1 MNDMII
7 IIQIISAFFIG
18 LLLVAYSIPII
29 VRISKEKHLFDVPNH
44 RKVNKQVVP
53 NLGGI
58 ALFVGISLASL
69 LSIMKEPF
77 PDLRFILASMIILF
91 FIGVK
96 DDILV
101 ISPRKKFIAQI
112 ISALILIV
120 LGEIRLTHL
129 HGILGL
135 YEINYVFSLL
145 ISLLAIV
152 AIINALNLIDGID
165 GLAAAIGILACSFLG
180 ANFILLGNILYAILS
195 FATIGSL
202 SSFAF
207 YNVFGRQNKI
217 FMGDTGSLLIGL
229 LLSVFAIKYNEIAI
243 TSGEEISNFSPVFSL
258 AILAVPI
265 FDMIRL
271 FIIRIIQKKSPFSPD
286 INHIHHKLLK
296 IGFSHRMSTFF
307 ILAANLLII
316 GIVYVSRSLN
326 NNLSLLILISL
337 VTSFSFFPRFVYEYK
352 KAQNR
357 RSYYKSTN
365 EKKIPIFG
373 YDGGNRIIELSNR
386 TKNEKEI
393 EVRKPKIGVGMN

>member
-1 MNDMII
+1 MITI
-7 IIQIISAFFIG
+7 TIQIISAFLIG
-18 LLLVAYSIPII
+18 IILVFYAIPII
-29 VRISKEKHLFDVPNH
+29 VRISNEKHLVDVPNQ
-44 RKVNKQVVP
+44 RKVNRFVVP

-58 ALFVGISLASL
+58 ALFVGISVATL
-69 LSIMKEPF
+69 LCILNEPF
-77 PDLRFILASMIILF
+77 PDFRYIMVGMIVLF
-91 FIGVK
+91 FIGIK

-101 ISPRKKFIAQI
+101 ISARKKLIAQI
-112 ISALILIV
+112 GCALVLIIP
-120 LGEIRLTHL
+120 GGIRLTNL

-135 YEINYVFSLL
+135 YEINYAFSLAL
-145 ISLLAIV
+145 SLLAIV

-165 GLAAAIGILACSFLG
+165 GLAAGIGILACSLFG
-180 ANFILLGNILYAILS
+180 ANFILSNNIPYAILS

-229 LLSVFAIKYNEIAI
+229 LLSVFAIKYNEITVTAREQI
-243 TSGEEISNFSPVFSL
+243 FNFSPVFSL

-271 FIIRIIQKKSPFSPD
+271 FIIRMIQKKSPFSPD

-296 IGFSHRMSTFF
+296 IGFSHLMSTFF

-316 GIVYVSRSLN
+316 GIIYFSRSLN
-326 NNLSLLILISL
+326 NNLSLFFLISL
-337 VTSFSFFPRFVYEYK
+337 VTLFSLIPRFVYEYK

-357 RSYYKSTN
+357 RAYHKSAY
-365 EKKIPIFG
+365 EKKVPVFD
-373 YDGGNRIIELSNR
+373 YDFNLIIKLSSK

>member
-1 MNDMII
+1 MITI
-7 IIQIISAFFIG
+7 TIQIISAFFIG
-18 LLLVAYSIPII
+18 LSLVYYAIPVI
-29 VRISKEKHLFDVPNH
+29 VRISHEKHLFDVPNH

-91 FIGVK
+91 FIGIK

-112 ISALILIV
+112 ISALILII
-120 LGEIRLTHL
+120 LGGIRLTNL

-135 YEINYVFSLL
+135 QEIDYVFSVAL
-145 ISLLAIV
+145 SLLAYV

-165 GLAAAIGILACSFLG
+165 GLAAGIGIIASSFLG
-180 ANFILLGNILYAILS
+180 SNFIFLGNIPYAILS

-207 YNVFGRQNKI
+207 YNVYGRKNKI

-229 LLSVFAIKYNEIAI
+229 LLSVFVIKYNEIAL
-243 TSGEEISNFSPVFSL
+243 TSEEQISNFSPVFSL

-286 INHIHHKLLK
+286 MNHIHHKLLK

-316 GIVYVSRSLN
+316 GIVYITKPLD
-326 NNLSLLILISL
+326 NNLSLFILISL
-337 VTSFSFFPRFVYEYK
+337 VTLFSFIPRFVYEYK

-357 RSYYKSTN
+357 RAYHKSAY
-365 EKKIPIFG
+365 EKKIPVFG
-373 YDGGNRIIELSNR
+373 YDDNLIIELSSK
-386 TKNEKEI
+386 TKIEKEI
-393 EVRKPKIGVGMN
+393 EVRKPRIGVGMN